1 MQVFTVARVKQILLL
16 IVATLKYLS
25 IQKYVDKNATETIK
39 ITKKINNKI
48 IKIKLL

>member
-25 IQKYVDKNATETIK
+25 KQKYVDKTATETIK
-39 ITKKINNKI
+39 ITKK
-48 IKIKLL
+48 KLTTK

>member
-25 IQKYVDKNATETIK
+25 KQKYVDKTATKTIK
-39 ITKKINNKI
+39 ITKKK
-48 IKIKLL
+48 K

>member
-39 ITKKINNKI
+39 ITKKK
-48 IKIKLL
+48 KLTTK